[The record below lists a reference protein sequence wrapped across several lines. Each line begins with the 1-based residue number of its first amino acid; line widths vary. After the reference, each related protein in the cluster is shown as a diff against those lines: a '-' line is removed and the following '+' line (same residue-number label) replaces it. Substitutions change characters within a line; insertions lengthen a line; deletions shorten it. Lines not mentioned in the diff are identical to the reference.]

1 MVDVDAHVGPEKDE
15 AHTCPRVGLSRVPR
29 HTQSWFYKHNYGQ
42 NLLRQQPTAEMRLAF
57 ARPRLTQFDVSLSAS
72 RDSNTVP
79 TWRGG
84 PHHKK
89 KYLSNEQSNPKASPF
104 GIGFVLPARGCA
116 VPRNRASVA
125 SEASPLEE
133 RAPKII
139 LSIVLGVLTGVIC
152 AILTALLVRCFVR
165 YISRTPILKG
175 PVIFSPKIDPK
186 TLQLALASENQLLGS
201 SPIGK
206 YCRTVLDNGLIIAVK
221 QLGPFSECGSPEAQ
235 SKAAKRRIQQEL
247 EVLAGLRHRHLMSL
261 RAYVREHDR
270 FSLVYDFVPNG
281 SLEDAMNRVR
291 ETELQLSWEVR
302 LRIAVGVI
310 KGLQYLHSYV
320 PQIMHYNL
328 KPTNVMLDSEFE
340 PRLGD
345 YGLAKLAPY
354 LDVATSE
361 YSAPECFQN
370 GRYTYETLILCNG
383 VSLVA
388 VSLVTYWRCCRPIE
402 TEIPRRK
409 KTLAIDRYTD
419 KSDIF
424 SFGMILGVLLTGRD
438 PTDPFFGEAASGGSL
453 GRWLRHLQQAGEA
466 REALDKSIIG
476 EEVEEDEMLMAVR
489 IAVVCLSD
497 LPAERPSSDEL
508 VHMLTQLHS
517 F

>member
-1 MVDVDAHVGPEKDE
+1 MDRRRSTSKFN
-15 AHTCPRVGLSRVPR
+15 S
-29 HTQSWFYKHNYGQ
+29 
-42 NLLRQQPTAEMRLAF
+42 
-57 ARPRLTQFDVSLSAS
+57 RLTRLLLLLFIFCFRQE
-72 RDSNTVP
+72 TVQCQETEP
-79 TWRGG
+79 PSSSKQ
-84 PHHKK
+84 PHFKNQ
-89 KYLSNEQSNPKASPF
+89 LQ
-104 GIGFVLPARGCA
+104 R
-116 VPRNRASVA
+116 
-125 SEASPLEE
+125 
-133 RAPKII
+133 II
-139 LSIVLGVLTGVIC
+139 LSIVLGVVTGLIC
-152 AILTALLVRCFVR
+152 ALLTALLVRCFLR

-186 TLQLALASENQLLGS
+186 TLQLALTNENQLLGS
-201 SPIGK
+201 SPNGK
-206 YCRTVLDNGLIIAVK
+206 YYRTVLDNGLIIAVK
-221 QLGPFSECGSPEAQ
+221 QLGPFSECSSPESQ
-235 SKAAKRRIQQEL
+235 SKSVKRRIQQEL

-291 ETELQLSWEVR
+291 ANQLQLGWEVR
-302 LRIAVGVI
+302 LRVAVGVI

-345 YGLAKLAPY
+345 YGLAKLTPY
-354 LDVATSE
+354 LDGATSG

-370 GRYTYETLILCNG
+370 GRY
-383 VSLVA
+383 S
-388 VSLVTYWRCCRPIE
+388 
-402 TEIPRRK
+402 
-409 KTLAIDRYTD
+409 D

-438 PTDPFFGEAASGGSL
+438 PTDAFFGEAASGGSL

-476 EEVEEDEMLMAVR
+476 EEGEEDEMLMAVR

>member
-1 MVDVDAHVGPEKDE
+1 MDRRRSTSK
-15 AHTCPRVGLSRVPR
+15 LNSRLTR
-29 HTQSWFYKHNYGQ
+29 LLLLLFIFC
-42 NLLRQQPTAEMRLAF
+42 LRQETVQCQETEPPSSSKQPHFKNQLQR
-57 ARPRLTQFDVSLSAS
+57 
-72 RDSNTVP
+72 
-79 TWRGG
+79 
-84 PHHKK
+84 
-89 KYLSNEQSNPKASPF
+89 
-104 GIGFVLPARGCA
+104 
-116 VPRNRASVA
+116 
-125 SEASPLEE
+125 
-133 RAPKII
+133 II
-139 LSIVLGVLTGVIC
+139 LSIVLGVVTGLIC
-152 AILTALLVRCFVR
+152 ALLTALLVRCFLR

-186 TLQLALASENQLLGS
+186 TLQLALTNENQLLGS
-201 SPIGK
+201 SPNGK
-206 YCRTVLDNGLIIAVK
+206 YYRTVLDNGLIIAVK
-221 QLGPFSECGSPEAQ
+221 QLGPFSECSSPESQ
-235 SKAAKRRIQQEL
+235 SKSVKRRIQQEL

-281 SLEDAMNRVR
+281 SLEDTMNRVR
-291 ETELQLSWEVR
+291 ENQLQLGWEVR
-302 LRIAVGVI
+302 LRVAVGVI

-345 YGLAKLAPY
+345 YGLAKLTPY
-354 LDVATSE
+354 LDGATSG

-370 GRYTYETLILCNG
+370 GRY
-383 VSLVA
+383 S
-388 VSLVTYWRCCRPIE
+388 
-402 TEIPRRK
+402 
-409 KTLAIDRYTD
+409 D

-476 EEVEEDEMLMAVR
+476 EEGEEDEMLMAVR